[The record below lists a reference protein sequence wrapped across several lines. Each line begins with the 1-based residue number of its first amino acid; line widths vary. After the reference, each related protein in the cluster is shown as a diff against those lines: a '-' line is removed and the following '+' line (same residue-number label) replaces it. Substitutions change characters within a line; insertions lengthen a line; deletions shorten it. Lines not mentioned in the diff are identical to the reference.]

1 MKKRGQESLQL
12 TSLFEFII
20 GVLVAGILLYFVTHA
35 NDTVRMT
42 GEYANKD
49 YNIMKNIMEGKEGDY
64 EITYKT
70 GILTVKDGKFEKEEG
85 LNIKADNQVKIKKE
99 KGQVT
104 IET

>member
-35 NDTVRMT
+35 NDTTRMSE
-42 GEYANKD
+42 EYANND
-49 YNIMKNIMEGKEGDY
+49 YNIIKNIMEGKPGDY

-70 GILTVKDGKFEKEEG
+70 GILTVKEGKFVKEEG
-85 LNIKADNQVKIKKE
+85 LNIKADNQIKIKKE
-99 KGQVT
+99 KEKIT